1 MSLTR
6 LPQSHASKRSLRC
19 GVYTCTLGTRA
30 LTFVVERR
38 RGRAG
43 STLAVGCA
51 HAALADDQR
60 APGHASH
67 GRSRGLGQSRRGRRT
82 VVARRLPRPWRT
94 SRLVTIWRCI
104 SAVRAACSHCSTR
117 FDERVSLREI
127 LTVSALTSSHPC
139 LEAVCSALDHTASQ
153 STALP
158 SPSKLVAS
166 ARRQTTHCAFISS
179 PHLTRALLAS
189 RDVRKRSPFMVVI
202 GSSPCDLRSAEMGR
216 GSGDLVAHHRG
227 S

>member
-1 MSLTR
+1 M
-6 LPQSHASKRSLRC
+6 
-19 GVYTCTLGTRA
+19 CTLGTRA

-127 LTVSALTSSHPC
+127 LTLTALTSLFSSLPRSSVQCARPHR
-139 LEAVCSALDHTASQ
+139 LAVDRLTLAIKACRGRPLTA
-153 STALP
+153 P
-158 SPSKLVAS
+158 
-166 ARRQTTHCAFISS
+166 SS
-179 PHLTRALLAS
+179 PHLTS
-189 RDVRKRSPFMVVI
+189 RGP
-202 GSSPCDLRSAEMGR
+202 SSPHETFGR
-216 GSGDLVAHHRG
+216 DHRLW